1 MICLTI
7 KTPSDFDFSATL
19 YSHGWYQLAPNKI
32 EEGTGKLTR
41 PYQLT
46 NGRLVQLC
54 IIGSKSRSILVE
66 VKGQS
71 IISSRDRN
79 LIMQAVRQLFNLG
92 QNLKPFYAQMSKTD
106 GYEWISE
113 KKVARLLASPT
124 VWEDLVKTL
133 LTTNTSWSNTLK
145 MSERLS
151 ALDPNAIFPSAEQ
164 LAQFS
169 EDDLGEKAGLGYRNQ
184 YLYQLV
190 QRVVSG
196 ELNVE
201 SWRELSSPDLYKAII
216 GLQGF
221 GDYAAGTVLRLLGH
235 FDKLAIDS
243 VVRKAYEQIT
253 GQAPESDT
261 DIRTYYDDFGDW
273 RGLVLWMD
281 CIRDE
286 FDAISQTVIE

>member
-7 KTPSDFDFSATL
+7 KTPSDFDFLATL
-19 YSHGWYQLAPNKI
+19 HSHGWYQLAPNQAD
-32 EEGTGKLTR
+32 ESGKLMR
-41 PYQLT
+41 PHQLSD
-46 NGRLVQLC
+46 GRLVQLS
-54 IIGSKSRSILVE
+54 ISGSKSRSILVE

-92 QNLKPFYAQMSKTD
+92 QNLKPFYAQMSKTS

-145 MSERLS
+145 MAERLS
-151 ALDPNAIFPSAEQ
+151 ALDPNGIFPSAQQ

-190 QRVVSG
+190 QRVASG
-196 ELNVE
+196 ELDIE
-201 SWRELSSPDLYKAII
+201 SWRNLSSPDLYKAVID
-216 GLQGF
+216 LQGF

-243 VVRKAYEQIT
+243 VARKAYEQVT

-261 DIRTYYDDFGDW
+261 DIRNYYDDFGDW

-286 FDAISQTVIE
+286 HESVPETIV